1 MSLIQLA
8 ILIIAIVAVIAIVG
22 WFLKSSE
29 ITIPKPVLIALYAIA
44 AILAILLVA
53 DVAGIGPGIIN

>member
-8 ILIIAIVAVIAIVG
+8 ILIIVIVAVCAIVM
-22 WFLKSSE
+22 WFIRSSGLS
-29 ITIPKPVLIALYAIA
+29 IPQPIMIALYAIF

-53 DVAGIGPGIIN
+53 NLAGIGPRVIT